1 MNIDERMVRNMEDLN
16 VLDVID
22 PSTVLTH
29 LKANNKNEA
38 LQEMADCLTQAG
50 YLKDPD
56 TYLKDVYQRE
66 SEGAT
71 GIGGYIAIPHGK
83 SEGVQKIGVSIAV
96 LDHEIDWETLDE
108 HGVRVIVLFAVG
120 NDDASAQEHLKLL
133 SLFARKLGRDSVV
146 ESLLHA
152 DTAIDVRNAF
162 KN

>member
-1 MNIDERMVRNMEDLN
+1 MEGLN

-22 PSTVLTH
+22 PNTVLTH
-29 LKANNKNEA
+29 LKANDKKEA
-38 LQEMADCLTQAG
+38 LQEMTDCLAHAG
-50 YLKDPD
+50 YLKDTD

-96 LDHEIDWETLDE
+96 LDHEIDWETLDD

-120 NDDASAQEHLKLL
+120 SDDASAREHLKLL

-146 ESLLHA
+146 EALLHA
-152 DTAIDVRNAF
+152 DTPVDVRNAF
-162 KN
+162 KH

>member
-1 MNIDERMVRNMEDLN
+1 MEGLN

-22 PSTVLTH
+22 PQTVLTH
-29 LKANNKNEA
+29 LKANDKKEA
-38 LQEMADCLTQAG
+38 LQEMTDTLAQAG
-50 YLKDPD
+50 YLKDTS
-56 TYLKDVYQRE
+56 TYLKDVYLRE
-66 SEGAT
+66 AEGAT

-96 LDHEIDWETLDE
+96 LDHEIAWETLDD

-120 NDDASAQEHLKLL
+120 SDDASAQEHLKLL

-146 ESLLHA
+146 EALLEA
-152 DTAIDVRNAF
+152 DTPVDVRNAF

>member
-1 MNIDERMVRNMEDLN
+1 MEGLN

-22 PSTVLTH
+22 PQTVLTH
-29 LKANNKNEA
+29 LKANDKKEA
-38 LQEMADCLTQAG
+38 LQEMTDTLAQAE
-50 YLKDPD
+50 YLKDTS
-56 TYLKDVYQRE
+56 TYLKDVYLRE
-66 SEGAT
+66 AEGAT

-96 LDHEIDWETLDE
+96 LDHEIAWETLDD

-120 NDDASAQEHLKLL
+120 SDDASAQEHLKLL

-146 ESLLHA
+146 EALLEA
-152 DTAIDVRNAF
+152 DTPVDVRNAF